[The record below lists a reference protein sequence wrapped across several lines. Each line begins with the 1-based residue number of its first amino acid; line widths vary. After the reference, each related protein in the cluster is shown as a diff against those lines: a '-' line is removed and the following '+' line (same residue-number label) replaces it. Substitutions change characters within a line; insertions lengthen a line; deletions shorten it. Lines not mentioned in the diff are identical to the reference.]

1 MGAQMNQKKSH
12 AISMK
17 QVKNLK
23 GITNLA
29 EAIILQ
35 SLEDIWTPEY
45 KKETME
51 FFNGTG
57 FKICS
62 EIAGLD
68 IVKQF
73 KVLHFIGGKSNGRNI
88 RVH

>member
-1 MGAQMNQKKSH
+1 MNQKKSH

-45 KKETME
+45 NKETRE
-51 FFNGTG
+51 FFSGAG

-68 IVKQF
+68 TMKQF
-73 KVLHFIGGKSNGRNI
+73 KVLHFIGGKSNGRNF

>member
-1 MGAQMNQKKSH
+1 MNQKKSH

-17 QVKNLK
+17 KVKNLK

-35 SLEDIWTPEY
+35 SLEDIWAPEY
-45 KKETME
+45 KKETSE
-51 FFNGTG
+51 FFSGSG
-57 FKICS
+57 FGICS

-68 IVKQF
+68 TVTQF
-73 KVLHFIGGKSNGRNI
+73 KVLHFMGGKSNGRNI